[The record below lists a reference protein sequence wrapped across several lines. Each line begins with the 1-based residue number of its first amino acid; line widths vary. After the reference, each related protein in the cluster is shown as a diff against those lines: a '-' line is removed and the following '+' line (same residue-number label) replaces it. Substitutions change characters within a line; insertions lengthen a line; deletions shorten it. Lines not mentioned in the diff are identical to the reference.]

1 MTARSGATGEVGTLL
16 GVGTVAGVRADRTDG
31 EAP

>member
-1 MTARSGATGEVGTLL
+1 MTARSSVADALGTLL